1 VTRTARRASRHVVTL
16 AVLAV
21 LATLAPTSA
30 TTRADATAKD
40 DAEAPAQRVG
50 EALLAI
56 PDADP
61 LELERVV
68 QRFGDAELRALLA
81 RPGEVAVCLAATRA
95 APMLRRPELA
105 LEALVGLAEGR
116 DSLLA
121 PAAARA
127 ALTIALRLDADTL
140 ASHELR
146 ATELAHVRSA
156 LRSLAERE
164 TAGADIRLAA
174 GTAAE
179 ALSGAGVP

>member
-30 TTRADATAKD
+30 TTRADATAK